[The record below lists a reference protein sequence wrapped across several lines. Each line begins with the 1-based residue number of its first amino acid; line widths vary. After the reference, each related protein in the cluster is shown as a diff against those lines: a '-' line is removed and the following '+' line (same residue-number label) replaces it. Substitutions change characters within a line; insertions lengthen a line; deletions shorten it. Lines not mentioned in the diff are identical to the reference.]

1 MLTSLADITSLH
13 DKLEK
18 IKTRMLDN
26 YVGFGEEKHF
36 LKHTTTTAASQNT
49 CCNHVLAK
57 CDTFDKA
64 SECQCST
71 MDSTWTQPHLTASVA
86 PRDCGALCRS
96 VRIKPRFASTRRPTP
111 SEDPV
116 SKASTISI
124 GNGQKKNKMSR
135 WQDGFEDGKK
145 TWKMQNLAES
155 ICAMFFFLF
164 PPHNSAHQR
173 WASMPQCRN
182 AGLSGSEW
190 WPRFIEANSKL
201 QTFQRV
207 TVRETSSNGNFHLIS
222 RIFRDQLYQFNMIF
236 GVNPSSDFSKQILQ
250 EFSLN

>member
-36 LKHTTTTAASQNT
+36 LKYTTTTAASQNT
-49 CCNHVLAK
+49 CCNHVLTK

-124 GNGQKKNKMSR
+124 GNGKIKNGLKMEQKYEKCKN
-135 WQDGFEDGKK
+135 
-145 TWKMQNLAES
+145 LVES
-155 ICAMFFFLF
+155 ICAMFFFVSKN
-164 PPHNSAHQR
+164 NSVDVIR

-207 TVRETSSNGNFHLIS
+207 TGNRGKHPQTEIS
-222 RIFRDQLYQFNMIF
+222 I
-236 GVNPSSDFSKQILQ
+236 
-250 EFSLN
+250 